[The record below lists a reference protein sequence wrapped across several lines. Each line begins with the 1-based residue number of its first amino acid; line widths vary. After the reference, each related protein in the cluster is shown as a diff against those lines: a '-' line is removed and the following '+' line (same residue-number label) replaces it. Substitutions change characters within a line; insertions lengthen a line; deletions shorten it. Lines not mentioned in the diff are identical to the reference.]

1 MTTSTIMNKLHNLR
15 DTIDCDPSIDTHL
28 IPEERQEA
36 ERRLRGS
43 TDVHEQV
50 QEEDLIGILS
60 SKKKKKSKKNSSS
73 SSVCGVGRRCQEVVL
88 PLPGASLK
96 MEEATTKK
104 SGRCVDVEGGDDH
117 PRRNRNAHRI
127 LQEASSPTEAPTTA
141 AATTTTEGTATTFE
155 TTENADGAT
164 TTTTITTETTDST
177 IITSDTNTP
186 AMASSETITTTTI
199 PGEVVSPLDSTEE
212 EEIVVDT
219 ILTEFTYLCN
229 YGELVGY
236 ECTCDFNAD
245 LYTGSGFCTTPEECT
260 TYSSICEVE
269 VTDCVSTT
277 YKIDLRDGV
286 VGVWDSQLCLQY
298 LSPYQQTIC
307 YDTTILESG
316 VTLDEQCEIS
326 LDGER
331 CDSCRV
337 YKFRD
342 NNCYE
347 FDCSNTNPVVG
358 SITSKGS
365 AKTGNTCDFPAHT
378 VSLYLDTYG
387 CPSCSL
393 CGEGRA
399 MTSDSDANIVLFN
412 TTYDCSYVAEV
423 SMQGFFT
430 PESCT
435 YFSEAAQIPCGCTE
449 SLVETSVETTTAA
462 AGTTTD
468 TIKIDDGDKDS
479 VLDVGDFIETGT
491 SGNMIDIDL
500 APPLSDIVAAAACS
514 ANVACVELSGDCCPT
529 TSGEQLG
536 CCDSIESTAAGD
548 TDRETDTT
556 FATTG
561 VPTATPTSPPSV
573 TSDNVVDDTQTPAP
587 SVVLVPVVDT
597 GAPSVTPVVVVVVVD
612 TTTAPTVAPVTVA
625 PVNNRDIITPSP
637 TTPAPSAALVAPVV
651 PEVLTTATPTTV
663 PSTAAPVT
671 VDTVSCSICFFEGG
685 AVPNPEGMISIPGS
699 SGTATSEVSCE
710 EAAGLSTAL
719 GVDDELC
726 AAIQREAAA
735 PCCGIVVDTVP
746 PTSTAPTTSSPTSA
760 PPTFVPTTDTPTSA
774 VTTVPPTV
782 PEVVETE
789 DPTQEEAAAAADD
802 TSNYCT
808 PCGEDKIMTASY
820 YDEDVS
826 VPTQGLFTCLE
837 LQQLGKEGTLDTN
850 GICALVQSSSQVPCG
865 CLNADGTPIVLSSS
879 EDTATQTETDSTAT
893 TTNDNDPT
901 TNTIEAAPV
910 SRATTT
916 TSLVVVIVMAT
927 TLSSSMVSFF
937 L

>member
-1 MTTSTIMNKLHNLR
+1 
-15 DTIDCDPSIDTHL
+15 
-28 IPEERQEA
+28 
-36 ERRLRGS
+36 
-43 TDVHEQV
+43 
-50 QEEDLIGILS
+50 
-60 SKKKKKSKKNSSS
+60 
-73 SSVCGVGRRCQEVVL
+73 
-88 PLPGASLK
+88 
-96 MEEATTKK
+96 
-104 SGRCVDVEGGDDH
+104 
-117 PRRNRNAHRI
+117 
-127 LQEASSPTEAPTTA
+127 
-141 AATTTTEGTATTFE
+141 
-155 TTENADGAT
+155 
-164 TTTTITTETTDST
+164 
-177 IITSDTNTP
+177 
-186 AMASSETITTTTI
+186 
-199 PGEVVSPLDSTEE
+199 
-212 EEIVVDT
+212 
-219 ILTEFTYLCN
+219 
-229 YGELVGY
+229 
-236 ECTCDFNAD
+236 
-245 LYTGSGFCTTPEECT
+245 
-260 TYSSICEVE
+260 
-269 VTDCVSTT
+269 
-277 YKIDLRDGV
+277 
-286 VGVWDSQLCLQY
+286 
-298 LSPYQQTIC
+298 
-307 YDTTILESG
+307 
-316 VTLDEQCEIS
+316 
-326 LDGER
+326 
-331 CDSCRV
+331 
-337 YKFRD
+337 
-342 NNCYE
+342 
-347 FDCSNTNPVVG
+347 
-358 SITSKGS
+358 
-365 AKTGNTCDFPAHT
+365 
-378 VSLYLDTYG
+378 
-387 CPSCSL
+387 
-393 CGEGRA
+393 
-399 MTSDSDANIVLFN
+399 MTSDANANIVLFN

-479 VLDVGDFIETGT
+479 VLD
-491 SGNMIDIDL
+491 SGNMIDVDID
-500 APPLSDIVAAAACS
+500 PPLSDIVAAAACS
-514 ANVACVELSGDCCPT
+514 ANVACVGLFGDCCPT

-587 SVVLVPVVDT
+587 SVVVPVVDT
-597 GAPSVTPVVVVVVVD
+597 GAPSVTPVVVVVD
-612 TTTAPTVAPVTVA
+612 TTGAPTVAPVTVA

-637 TTPAPSAALVAPVV
+637 TTPAPSAAPSVVAPVV

-746 PTSTAPTTSSPTSA
+746 PTSAAPTTSSPTSA

-826 VPTQGLFTCLE
+826 VPTQGIFTCLE

-901 TNTIEAAPV
+901 TNTIEAAPN
-910 SRATTT
+910 SGATTT
-916 TSLVVVIVMAT
+916 TTMHSLVVVVVMAT
-927 TLSSSMVSFF
+927 TLSSMMVSFF

>member
-1 MTTSTIMNKLHNLR
+1 MW
-15 DTIDCDPSIDTHL
+15 
-28 IPEERQEA
+28 
-36 ERRLRGS
+36 
-43 TDVHEQV
+43 
-50 QEEDLIGILS
+50 
-60 SKKKKKSKKNSSS
+60 
-73 SSVCGVGRRCQEVVL
+73 
-88 PLPGASLK
+88 
-96 MEEATTKK
+96 
-104 SGRCVDVEGGDDH
+104 
-117 PRRNRNAHRI
+117 
-127 LQEASSPTEAPTTA
+127 
-141 AATTTTEGTATTFE
+141 
-155 TTENADGAT
+155 
-164 TTTTITTETTDST
+164 
-177 IITSDTNTP
+177 
-186 AMASSETITTTTI
+186 
-199 PGEVVSPLDSTEE
+199 
-212 EEIVVDT
+212 
-219 ILTEFTYLCN
+219 ILT
-229 YGELVGY
+229 
-236 ECTCDFNAD
+236 
-245 LYTGSGFCTTPEECT
+245 
-260 TYSSICEVE
+260 
-269 VTDCVSTT
+269 
-277 YKIDLRDGV
+277 
-286 VGVWDSQLCLQY
+286 
-298 LSPYQQTIC
+298 
-307 YDTTILESG
+307 
-316 VTLDEQCEIS
+316 
-326 LDGER
+326 
-331 CDSCRV
+331 
-337 YKFRD
+337 
-342 NNCYE
+342 
-347 FDCSNTNPVVG
+347 
-358 SITSKGS
+358 
-365 AKTGNTCDFPAHT
+365 H
-378 VSLYLDTYG
+378 
-387 CPSCSL
+387 
-393 CGEGRA
+393 
-399 MTSDSDANIVLFN
+399 
-412 TTYDCSYVAEV
+412 
-423 SMQGFFT
+423 
-430 PESCT
+430 
-435 YFSEAAQIPCGCTE
+435 
-449 SLVETSVETTTAA
+449 
-462 AGTTTD
+462 
-468 TIKIDDGDKDS
+468 
-479 VLDVGDFIETGT
+479 
-491 SGNMIDIDL
+491 IDL